1 MSKQR
6 GFSLIELM
14 VVVLIIGILASVAIN
29 SYRKYVL
36 RSHRTEAISALQDI
50 AGRQERW
57 FYTNNA
63 YTTDL
68 TKLNLTATV
77 GNPNY
82 AVTIPSATSTAYAIT
97 ATALGQQLA
106 GDKECQSFTLNS
118 IGTQTSTGTA
128 AAGTC
133 WGR

>member
-29 SYRKYVL
+29 SYRKYIL

-50 AGRQERW
+50 AGREERW
-57 FYTNNA
+57 FYTKNA
-63 YTTDL
+63 YTKTMTD
-68 TKLNLTATV
+68 LNLTTTV

-82 AVTIPSATSTAYAIT
+82 SVTIPSATSVAYTIT
-97 ATALGQQLA
+97 ATAVAPQTA
-106 GDKECQSFTLNS
+106 DKDCLSFTLS
-118 IGTQTSTGTA
+118 SAGTQTNTGTGTA
-128 AAGTC
+128 ATC

>member
-14 VVVLIIGILASVAIN
+14 VVVLIIGILASVALN

-36 RSHRTEAISALQDI
+36 RSHRTEAIGALQDI
-50 AGRQERW
+50 AGREERW

-63 YTTDL
+63 YTSTLTD
-68 TKLNLTATV
+68 LNLTTTV

-82 AVTIPSATSTAYAIT
+82 TVTIPSATSVAYTVKAVAIN
-97 ATALGQQLA
+97 LQLA
-106 GDKECQSFTLNS
+106 DKDCLTFTLS
-118 IGTQTSTGTA
+118 SSGTQASTGNGTA
-128 AAGTC
+128 ATC